1 MATHKQALKRHRQ
14 SEKRAERNNYYKSTM
29 RTYLKAA
36 RLDLANGD
44 KDAAGESVGRVSKY
58 LDRVASRGVIPK
70 TRASRLK
77 SRLNRA
83 LAAL

>member
-14 SEKRAERNNYYKSTM
+14 SEGRAERNKYYKTTM
-29 RTYLKAA
+29 RTHLKAA

-44 KDAAGESVGRVSKY
+44 KDAATESVARVSSY

-70 TRASRLK
+70 TRASRVK

>member
-14 SEKRAERNNYYKSTM
+14 SVVRAERNNYYKATM
-29 RTYLKAA
+29 RTYLKTA
-36 RLDLANGD
+36 RTDLANGD
-44 KDAAGESVGRVSKY
+44 KDAAGASVAIVSSY

-70 TRASRLK
+70 TRASRVK

>member
-14 SEKRAERNNYYKSTM
+14 SVARTERNNYYKSTM
-29 RTYLKAA
+29 RTHLKAA
-36 RLDLANGD
+36 RLDLSNGD
-44 KDAAGESVGRVSKY
+44 KGAAGESVARASKY

-70 TRASRLK
+70 ARASRVK

>member
-14 SEKRAERNNYYKSTM
+14 SVGRAERNNYYKATM
-29 RTYLKAA
+29 RTYIKAA

-44 KDAAGESVGRVSKY
+44 KDAAGESVARVSRY

-70 TRASRLK
+70 LRASRVK
-77 SRLNRA
+77 SRLNKA

>member
-1 MATHKQALKRHRQ
+1 VATHKQALKRHRQ
-14 SEKRAERNNYYKSTM
+14 SVVRAERNNYYKSTM
-29 RTYLKAA
+29 RTYLKTA
-36 RLDLANGD
+36 RTDLASGD
-44 KDAAGESVGRVSKY
+44 KDAAGTSVAIVSSY

-70 TRASRLK
+70 SRASRVK

>member
-14 SEKRAERNNYYKSTM
+14 SVVRAERNSYYKSTM
-29 RTYLKAA
+29 RTHLKTA
-36 RLDLANGD
+36 RTDLASGD
-44 KDAAGESVGRVSKY
+44 KDAAGESVGKVSKY

-70 TRASRLK
+70 ARASRIK